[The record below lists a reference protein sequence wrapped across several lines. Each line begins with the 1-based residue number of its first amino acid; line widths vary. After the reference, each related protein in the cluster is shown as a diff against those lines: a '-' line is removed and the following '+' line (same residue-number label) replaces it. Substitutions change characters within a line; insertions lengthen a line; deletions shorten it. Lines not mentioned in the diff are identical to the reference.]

1 MVVMVVVAVVGIGV
15 VVGASGWEDKH
26 VTNTRGRRQM
36 SPTKAIRAKKKSE
49 TRWQRRST
57 DDQRPAVGEP
67 RVGGGGLDKLTETTH

>member
-36 SPTKAIRAKKKSE
+36 SQTKSNKGKEKVR
-49 TRWQRRST
+49 
-57 DDQRPAVGEP
+57 DAVGAP
-67 RVGGGGLDKLTETTH
+67 LHR